1 MGGVMLS
8 ESFIQFS
15 VDGWGTVPS
24 LLFDLR
30 PNYGGGN
37 EDNSDLLQKV
47 AGMHCC
53 TRCLRPCSRPLRS
66 HTSVGDSWML
76 TGNSGSVSCGVTVPF
91 FWVQVHK
98 SWSSARYFYGWVNDE
113 LLQEGLCHRLCYQGS
128 CTQSPWPCVRPLLI
142 PISPT
147 PFQGDCTPNSPF
159 YC

>member
-1 MGGVMLS
+1 MLS

-15 VDGWGTVPS
+15 VDRWGTVPS

-47 AGMHCC
+47 AGTHCC

-91 FWVQVHK
+91 FWVQCHR
-98 SWSSARYFYGWVNDE
+98 SWSSAQYFYGGVNDE